1 MDFYI
6 SSSKLIIYIVSYRT
20 LKWYKPEQKEQPWQY
35 IFPFHLKKHYLANAV
50 VIDCMSGVQVL
61 LSVSNY
67 EQICIGLAPI
77 NMCLNVSQ
85 APQMFK
91 NWDLSNLLKSKIS
104 VSFFKDYFYI
114 VLSYGESAFPS
125 HENN

>member
-1 MDFYI
+1 
-6 SSSKLIIYIVSYRT
+6 
-20 LKWYKPEQKEQPWQY
+20 
-35 IFPFHLKKHYLANAV
+35 
-50 VIDCMSGVQVL
+50 MSGVQVL

-91 NWDLSNLLKSKIS
+91 N
-104 VSFFKDYFYI
+104 
-114 VLSYGESAFPS
+114 
-125 HENN
+125 